1 MEKIKYYLKLYK
13 INMGRSMVGRME
25 YKNDFIIGILGFLVQ
40 NVATLLSLYFIV
52 RNIPSLQGWD
62 MYQMGF
68 LYGFSMM
75 PIAVDHFLTDEL
87 WKVAYFR
94 VVRGDMDSYF
104 LRPVPVLFQ
113 ILSETFQPEAF
124 GELIVGV
131 VMLIFCGMKCT
142 IHWTFSKV
150 IVILVATFFGALI
163 ITGIKILT
171 ASPAFIIK
179 RSGIFMQ
186 ILYNFRDYTRY
197 PIAIYPKFMRILLLF
212 IVPFGLI
219 ISYPVEV
226 LMFERY
232 DPWKISFSIIG
243 FSILSLTI
251 SGFAWRTCVKRYEST
266 GS

>member
-1 MEKIKYYLKLYK
+1 MTKLRFYFSLYK
-13 INMGRSMVGRME
+13 ANMKRSMIGRME
-25 YKNDFIIGILGFLVQ
+25 YRNDFIIGIIGFLVQ
-40 NVATLLSLYFIV
+40 NVATLLSLYFII
-52 RNIPSLQGWD
+52 RNIPSLQGWN

-87 WKVAYFR
+87 WKIAYFR
-94 VVRGDMDSYF
+94 VKRGDMDSYF

-113 ILSETFQPEAF
+113 VLSETFQPEAF

-131 VMLIFCGMKCT
+131 VLLVHCGIKCH
-142 IHWTFSKV
+142 ISWTVSKIV
-150 IVILVATFFGALI
+150 VILVATFFGALI

-171 ASPAFIIK
+171 ASPAFILK
-179 RSGIFMQ
+179 RSGFFMQ

-197 PIAIYPKFMRILLLF
+197 PIGIYPKAMKIMLLAL
-212 IVPFGLI
+212 VPFGLI

-226 LMFERY
+226 LMFENH
-232 DPWKISFSIIG
+232 DPWMLCLLIIG
-243 FSILSLTI
+243 AAAVSLTI
-251 SGFAWRTCVKRYEST
+251 SCLVWKECVKRYEST